1 MTPTEV
7 TCAQVERLAS
17 DINDALPSD
26 EKRADFKARF
36 DIIPE
41 NDCGDLYFGLLL
53 RMCWQTKNGKGPT
66 LAQRVYDLQATLI
79 ALSEIEPRAAKIKF
93 K

>member
-7 TCAQVERLAS
+7 TCAQVEAIAS

-26 EKRADFKARF
+26 EKRADFKTRF
-36 DIIPE
+36 EAIPD

-53 RMCWQTKNGKGPT
+53 RMCWQTKNGRGPA

-79 ALSEIEPRAAKIKF
+79 ALSEIVPRSKRQTF